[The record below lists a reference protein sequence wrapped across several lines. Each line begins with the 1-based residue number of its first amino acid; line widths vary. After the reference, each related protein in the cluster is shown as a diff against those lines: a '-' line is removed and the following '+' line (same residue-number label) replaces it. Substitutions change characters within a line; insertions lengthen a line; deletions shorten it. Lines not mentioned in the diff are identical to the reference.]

1 MPLCDTGTCNRCS
14 RRKLKGGLISN
25 IGSNIGQ
32 QEWSSDLLSTRNY
45 RYPWWHNHELE
56 EHSLRTASSIV
67 PWFQLLR
74 ITLLPC
80 HFATL
85 LTCSALLPAFTLF
98 PCHLSC
104 YRLLPCFLV
113 TLLLAFTL
121 FPCHLRPS
129 ILVYFVSL
137 SVLRYLVPLIPSNL
151 ANFLFCRQTLARPGR
166 PCNTASLR

>member
-1 MPLCDTGTCNRCS
+1 MKTDFVENMKYVLPPKYIKNGVKYNTSLCPFAILVRAIDVP
-14 RRKLKGGLISN
+14 RRKLNRAMISN

-80 HFATL
+80 HFVTL

-98 PCHLSC
+98 PCHLVTGFYPISLSPSSFDTC
-104 YRLLPCFLV
+104 LLCFLV
-113 TLLLAFTL
+113 STSL
-121 FPCHLRPS
+121 PCS
-129 ILVYFVSL
+129 FDT
-137 SVLRYLVPLIPSNL
+137 
-151 ANFLFCRQTLARPGR
+151 F
-166 PCNTASLR
+166 